1 MSEVQAFGVRA
12 QGAIDFMRGK
22 LPEVSLAWDDLAGP
36 VHAKVFTV
44 AGATS
49 TAVVGDLHKALTD
62 ALNNGTTITEFR
74 KQFDQTVAKN
84 GWSYNGS
91 RGWRTQII
99 FDANMRSAHMAGRWQ
114 QIWSGRQRRPFLQY
128 RTAGDARV
136 RPQHRRWNGIVRA
149 VVDAFWATFYPPNG
163 WGCRCTVRALTQAE
177 VDARGLTVQT
187 APFPVQM
194 RSVTKG
200 DEIIDRVPV
209 GVDAG
214 WDHNVGVSWVA
225 PEVALGR
232 KLLSLPADLRDRM
245 IAKSISPAFQTA
257 LTARWNAFQSAIKD
271 ASQAPGSAQIV
282 GFLDGAVVDA
292 TQASA
297 PSLNVRSTAV
307 AVPAQAAADPA
318 LMAWPADLLDELPV
332 HLRNYRAVLWD
343 SSSSHLVVI
352 PEATSR
358 RIGRGRVPAMRI
370 RAADAGPAKGAMEVV
385 SLNVARLAD
394 LRADGFTLL
403 VGRLPD

>member
-1 MSEVQAFGVRA
+1 MSEVQAFGVKA
-12 QGAIDFMRGK
+12 QGAIDFLRGK
-22 LPEVSLAWDDLAGP
+22 LPEVSLAWDELAGP

-49 TAVVGDLHKALTD
+49 SAVVGDLHKALTD
-62 ALNNGTTITEFR
+62 ALDNGTTISEFR
-74 KQFDQTVAKN
+74 KQFDKTVAKN

-114 QIWSGRQRRPFLQY
+114 QIWAGRERRPFLQY

-136 RPQHRRWNGIVRA
+136 RPQHRQWNGIVRA
-149 VVDAFWATFYPPNG
+149 VADAFWATFYPPNG

-177 VDARGLTVQT
+177 VDARGLTVES
-187 APFPVQM
+187 APFPIQM

-214 WDHNVGVSWVA
+214 WDQNVGVSWVA

-232 KLLSLPADLRDRM
+232 KLMSLPPDLRDRM
-245 IAKSISPAFQTA
+245 IAKSLSPAFQAA
-257 LTARWNAFQSAIKD
+257 LTERWNVFQGAVKG
-271 ASQAPGSAQIV
+271 AAQAPGTAQIV
-282 GFLDGAVVDA
+282 GFMDGAMLDA
-292 TQASA
+292 TQAGA
-297 PSLNVRSTAV
+297 PALNVRSTAV
-307 AVPAQAAADPA
+307 AVPAQTAADPA
-318 LMAWPADLLDELPV
+318 LMAWPADLLDELPA

-352 PEATSR
+352 PQATSPR
-358 RIGRGRVPAMRI
+358 VRRGRAPAIRI
-370 RAADAGPAKGAMEVV
+370 RAADAGPVKGAMEVV
-385 SLNVARLAD
+385 SLEVARIAD
-394 LRADGFTLL
+394 LQADGFTVL

>member
-1 MSEVQAFGVRA
+1 MSDVQAFGVKA
-12 QGAIDFMRGK
+12 QGAIDFMRSK

-49 TAVVGDLHKALTD
+49 SDVVKDIHKALTD
-62 ALNNGTTITEFR
+62 AIDNGTTITEFR

-114 QIWSGRQRRPFLQY
+114 QLWAGRERRPFLQY
-128 RTAGDARV
+128 WTAGDARV
-136 RPQHRRWNGIVRA
+136 RPQHRQWNGIVRA
-149 VVDAFWATFYPPNG
+149 ITDAFWATFYPPNG

-177 VDARGLTVQT
+177 VDSRGLTVQT
-187 APFPVQM
+187 SPFPVQM

-209 GVDAG
+209 GVDPG
-214 WDHNVGVSWVA
+214 WDHNVGVSWVS
-225 PEVALGR
+225 PEIALGR
-232 KLLSLPADLRDRM
+232 KLLTLPAELRDRM

-257 LTARWNAFQSAIKD
+257 LTARWKTFQSSIKD
-271 ASQAPGSAQIV
+271 ASQAPGTAQII
-282 GFLDGAVVDA
+282 GFLDGAVIDSAQA
-292 TQASA
+292 TA
-297 PSLNVRSTAV
+297 PALNVKSTAV
-307 AVPAQAAADPA
+307 AVPAQAAADQA
-318 LMAWPADLLDELPV
+318 LMSWPAELLDELPV

-358 RIGRGRVPAMRI
+358 SLGRSRVPAIRI

-385 SLNVARLAD
+385 SLDVSRLAD
-394 LRADGFTLL
+394 LQGDGFTVL
-403 VGRLPD
+403 VGRLED